1 MHGLTV
7 YQTTRRGFLG
17 SILSTGLATA
27 GAASSVALPPPANKA
42 LIAITLDLE
51 MSRHYPTWDQMRW
64 DYEKGNLDDATKR
77 YAVKAARRVKAEEG
91 VIHFFAVGQTM
102 EQDDVGWLKWLHR

>member
-51 MSRHYPTWDQMRW
+51 MSRHYPTWDQMFW
-64 DYEKGNLDDATKR
+64 DYEKGNGKR
-77 YAVKAARRVKAEEG
+77 P
-91 VIHFFAVGQTM
+91 QTLSRPTSA
-102 EQDDVGWLKWLHR
+102 WPSRP